1 MQLALDYGL
10 NSELAIALSDQ
21 GGTAPKKPSSKP
33 STAPPAATTKTGT
46 GTNASP
52 DVPQPASPSANATAN
67 NSAIGRL
74 CWDPNLARPDNRH
87 DIITYMHN
95 VCDYANTASPM
106 FGFPFQHVNFTNV
119 QFIFRSS
126 YGVYKY
132 LGQLL
137 REHSAARIHFAN
149 LRGFEQRELIS
160 GPFLNIREGA
170 SPDCLVTA
178 FYNGESFCVPRQG
191 SNSTAVL
198 LDILGEL
205 KTLSVSPTD
214 LNAAFAVRLVN

>member
-1 MQLALDYGL
+1 EKCRDLIKDASLDTPIYGDDSVCNFSKFARVMQLALDYGL

-21 GGTAPKKPSSKP
+21 GGSTAPKKPSSKP

-95 VCDYANTASPM
+95 DPSHPPHDPAPGFRVCLKSASP
-106 FGFPFQHVNFTNV
+106 V
-119 QFIFRSS
+119 
-126 YGVYKY
+126 
-132 LGQLL
+132 
-137 REHSAARIHFAN
+137 
-149 LRGFEQRELIS
+149 
-160 GPFLNIREGA
+160 
-170 SPDCLVTA
+170 A
-178 FYNGESFCVPRQG
+178 F
-191 SNSTAVL
+191 
-198 LDILGEL
+198 
-205 KTLSVSPTD
+205 
-214 LNAAFAVRLVN
+214 